1 MDTNWDVIVVG
12 AGAAGLLAGISAG
25 KSGAKTLVLEKNR
38 KPGVKILMS
47 GGTRCNITH
56 NTDNRGIVKAFGNNG
71 KFLHSPLAA
80 FSVDETIRFFNQAG
94 VATKI
99 EPTGKIFPVS
109 NKALD
114 VLNALLNQL
123 KNDNAT
129 LMLETPVLD
138 IDPNEDGF
146 LLKTNLQ
153 TFQAKKIILTT
164 GGLSFPGCGTTGD
177 GYKFAMKFGHT
188 IKETQPALAPLK
200 TDARWVHELS
210 GVTIP
215 DVGVTACLN
224 EKPMM
229 QDRGSF
235 LFTHFG
241 LSGPVILNV
250 SKALNSLSNFKDSSL
265 KLDFLPSVKETDLEA
280 KLQSF
285 ASTDGKKLL
294 SVALG
299 ELLPR
304 RLLEGLL
311 SQIGFSPE
319 RKCAGIS
326 KDERKAIVVSIKSKS
341 VNITGTLGYAKAEV
355 TTGGVSLD
363 EVNSKTM
370 ESKLKKGLYLAG
382 EILDLDGPIGGFN
395 FQAAWST
402 GFLAGSQANEQNA

>member
-99 EPTGKIFPVS
+99 EATGKIFPVS

-114 VLNALLNQL
+114 VLDALLNQL
-123 KNDNAT
+123 KHENAT
-129 LMLETPVLD
+129 LVLETPVLD
-138 IDPNEDGF
+138 IDASEDSF
-146 LLKTNLQ
+146 LLKTHLQ
-153 TFQAKKIILTT
+153 TFHAKKIILTT

-177 GYKFAMKFGHT
+177 GYKFAMKFGHS

-215 DVGVTACLN
+215 DVGVNACLN

-250 SKALNSLSNFKDSSL
+250 SKALNSLSNFKNSSL

-304 RLLEGLL
+304 RLLEGLF

-402 GFLAGSQANEQNA
+402 GFLAGSQANEQNF

>member
-1 MDTNWDVIVVG
+1 
-12 AGAAGLLAGISAG
+12 
-25 KSGAKTLVLEKNR
+25 
-38 KPGVKILMS
+38 
-47 GGTRCNITH
+47 
-56 NTDNRGIVKAFGNNG
+56 
-71 KFLHSPLAA
+71 
-80 FSVDETIRFFNQAG
+80 
-94 VATKI
+94 
-99 EPTGKIFPVS
+99 
-109 NKALD
+109 
-114 VLNALLNQL
+114 
-123 KNDNAT
+123 
-129 LMLETPVLD
+129 
-138 IDPNEDGF
+138 
-146 LLKTNLQ
+146 
-153 TFQAKKIILTT
+153 
-164 GGLSFPGCGTTGD
+164 
-177 GYKFAMKFGHT
+177 MKFGHT

-224 EKPMM
+224 KKPMM

-250 SKALNSLSNFKDSSL
+250 SKALNSLSNFKNSSL

-304 RLLEGLL
+304 RLLEGLFN
-311 SQIGFSPE
+311 QIGFGPD

-326 KDERKAIVVSIKSKS
+326 KDERKAIVVSIKSKL

-370 ESKLKKGLYLAG
+370 ESKLKKELYFAG

-402 GFLAGSQANEQNA
+402 GFLAGSQGNEQNI

>member
-304 RLLEGLL
+304 RLLEGLFN
-311 SQIGFSPE
+311 QIGFSPE
-319 RKCAGIS
+319 RKCAGIN

>member
-1 MDTNWDVIVVG
+1 MDMNWDVIVVG

-114 VLNALLNQL
+114 VLDALLNQL
-123 KNDNAT
+123 KNENAT
-129 LMLETPVLD
+129 LLLETPVLD
-138 IDPNEDGF
+138 LDPNEDGF
-146 LLKTNLQ
+146 LLNTHLQ
-153 TFQAKKIILTT
+153 TFHAKKIILTT

-215 DVGVTACLN
+215 DVGVTAFLN

-265 KLDFLPSVKETDLEA
+265 KLDFLPSVKETDIEA

-304 RLLEGLL
+304 RLLEGLFN
-311 SQIGFSPE
+311 QIGFSPE

-402 GFLAGSQANEQNA
+402 GFLAGSQANEQNI

>member
-99 EPTGKIFPVS
+99 EATGKIFPVS

-114 VLNALLNQL
+114 VLDALLNQL
-123 KNDNAT
+123 KHENAT

-146 LLKTNLQ
+146 LLNTAINN
-153 TFQAKKIILTT
+153 FHAKKIILTT

-250 SKALNSLSNFKDSSL
+250 SKALNSLSNFKNSSL
-265 KLDFLPSVKETDLEA
+265 KLDFLPSAKETDLEA

-304 RLLEGLL
+304 RLLEGLF

-319 RKCAGIS
+319 RKCAGIN

-402 GFLAGSQANEQNA
+402 GFLAGSKANEQNV

>member
-1 MDTNWDVIVVG
+1 V
-12 AGAAGLLAGISAG
+12 
-25 KSGAKTLVLEKNR
+25 E
-38 KPGVKILMS
+38 
-47 GGTRCNITH
+47 
-56 NTDNRGIVKAFGNNG
+56 
-71 KFLHSPLAA
+71 
-80 FSVDETIRFFNQAG
+80 ETIRFFNQAG
-94 VATKI
+94 VATKV
-99 EPTGKIFPVS
+99 EATGKIFPVS

-114 VLNALLNQL
+114 VLDALLNQL
-123 KNDNAT
+123 KNENAT

-138 IDPNEDGF
+138 IDPTEDGF
-146 LLKTNLQ
+146 LLNTAINN
-153 TFQAKKIILTT
+153 FHAKKIILTT

-177 GYKFAMKFGHT
+177 GYKFAIKFGHT

-215 DVGVTACLN
+215 DVGVTACIN
-224 EKPMM
+224 EKPLM

-250 SKALNSLSNFKDSSL
+250 SKALNSLSDFKNSSL

-280 KLQSF
+280 KLQSLG
-285 ASTDGKKLL
+285 STDGKKLL

-304 RLLEGLL
+304 RLLEGLFNL
-311 SQIGFSPE
+311 IGFGAD

-326 KDERKAIVVSIKSKS
+326 KDERKAILASIKSKPI
-341 VNITGTLGYAKAEV
+341 NITGTLGYAKAEV

-370 ESKLKKGLYLAG
+370 ESKLKKGLYFAG
-382 EILDLDGPIGGFN
+382 EILDLDGPIGGYN

-402 GFLAGSQANEQNA
+402 GFLAGSQANEQIN

>member
-99 EPTGKIFPVS
+99 EATGKIFPVS

-114 VLNALLNQL
+114 VLDALLNQL
-123 KNDNAT
+123 KHENAT
-129 LMLETPVLD
+129 LVLETPVLD
-138 IDPNEDGF
+138 IDATEDGF

-153 TFQAKKIILTT
+153 TFHAKKIILTT

-177 GYKFAMKFGHT
+177 GYKFAMKFGHS

-250 SKALNSLSNFKDSSL
+250 SKALNSLSNFKNSSL

-304 RLLEGLL
+304 RLLEGLF

-370 ESKLKKGLYLAG
+370 ESKLKRGLYLAG

-402 GFLAGSQANEQNA
+402 GFLAGSQANEQNF

>member
-99 EPTGKIFPVS
+99 EATGKIFPVS

-114 VLNALLNQL
+114 VLDALLNQL
-123 KNDNAT
+123 KHENAT
-129 LMLETPVLD
+129 LVLETPVLD
-138 IDPNEDGF
+138 IDATEDGF

-153 TFQAKKIILTT
+153 TFHAKKIILTT

-177 GYKFAMKFGHT
+177 GYKFAMKFGHS

-250 SKALNSLSNFKDSSL
+250 SKALNSLSNFKNSSL

-304 RLLEGLL
+304 RLLEGLF

-402 GFLAGSQANEQNA
+402 GFLAGSQANEQNF

>member
-99 EPTGKIFPVS
+99 EPTLKIFPVS

-304 RLLEGLL
+304 RLLEGLFN
-311 SQIGFSPE
+311 QIGFSPE
-319 RKCAGIS
+319 RKCAGIN

>member
-114 VLNALLNQL
+114 VLDALLNQL
-123 KNDNAT
+123 KNENAT
-129 LMLETPVLD
+129 LLLETPVLD
-138 IDPNEDGF
+138 IDPTEDGF

-153 TFQAKKIILTT
+153 TFNAKKIILTT

-250 SKALNSLSNFKDSSL
+250 SKALNSLSNFKNSSL
-265 KLDFLPSVKETDLEA
+265 KLDFLPSVKEIDLEA

-304 RLLEGLL
+304 RLLEGLF

-402 GFLAGSQANEQNA
+402 GFLAGSQANEQNI

>member
-71 KFLHSPLAA
+71 KFLHSPLSA

-114 VLNALLNQL
+114 VLDALLHQL
-123 KNDNAT
+123 KNENAN
-129 LMLETPVLD
+129 LLLETPVLD
-138 IDPNEDGF
+138 IDPTEDGF

-153 TFQAKKIILTT
+153 TFNAKKIILTT

-250 SKALNSLSNFKDSSL
+250 SKALNSLSNFKNSSL

-304 RLLEGLL
+304 RLLEGLF

-370 ESKLKKGLYLAG
+370 ESKLKKGLYMAG

-402 GFLAGSQANEQNA
+402 GFLAGSQANEQNV

>member
-1 MDTNWDVIVVG
+1 MNWDVIVIG

-80 FSVDETIRFFNQAG
+80 FSVEETIRFFNQAG

-114 VLNALLNQL
+114 VLDALLNQL
-123 KNDNAT
+123 KKENST

-138 IDPNEDGF
+138 IDPSELGF
-146 LLKTNLQ
+146 LLKTPINN
-153 TFQAKKIILTT
+153 FHAKKIILTT

-210 GVTIP
+210 GITIP
-215 DVGVTACLN
+215 DVGVTACQN
-224 EKPMM
+224 EKPLM

-250 SKALNSLSNFKDSSL
+250 SKALNCLSDFKTSSL
-265 KLDFLPSVKETDLEA
+265 KLDFLPSVKESDLEA
-280 KLQSF
+280 KLQTL

-304 RLLEGLL
+304 RLLEGLFN
-311 SQIGFSPE
+311 QIGFSAD

-326 KDERKAIVVSIKSKS
+326 KDERKTIVASIKSKPIK
-341 VNITGTLGYAKAEV
+341 ITGTLGYAKAEV
-355 TTGGVSLD
+355 TTGGVNLD

-370 ESKLKKGLYLAG
+370 ESKLKKGLYFAG

-402 GFLAGSQANEQNA
+402 GYLAGSPAN

>member
-99 EPTGKIFPVS
+99 EATGKIFPVS

-114 VLNALLNQL
+114 VLDALLNQL
-123 KNDNAT
+123 KHENAT
-129 LMLETPVLD
+129 LVLETPVLD
-138 IDPNEDGF
+138 IDATEDGF
-146 LLKTNLQ
+146 LLKTHLL
-153 TFQAKKIILTT
+153 TFHAKKIILTT

-250 SKALNSLSNFKDSSL
+250 SKALNSLSNFKNSSL
-265 KLDFLPSVKETDLEA
+265 KLDFLPLVKEIDLEA

-304 RLLEGLL
+304 RLLEGLF

-402 GFLAGSQANEQNA
+402 GFLAGSQANEQNF

>member
-114 VLNALLNQL
+114 VLDALLHQL
-123 KNDNAT
+123 KNENAN
-129 LMLETPVLD
+129 LLLETPVLD
-138 IDPNEDGF
+138 IDPTEDGF

-153 TFQAKKIILTT
+153 TFNAKKIILTT

-250 SKALNSLSNFKDSSL
+250 SKALNSLSNFKNSSL
-265 KLDFLPSVKETDLEA
+265 KLDFLPSVKEIDLEA

-304 RLLEGLL
+304 RLLEGLF

-402 GFLAGSQANEQNA
+402 GFLAGSQANEQNI

>member
-1 MDTNWDVIVVG
+1 MDTNWDVIIIG
-12 AGAAGLLAGISAG
+12 AGAAGLLAGIFAG

-71 KFLHSPLAA
+71 KFLHSPLAT

-94 VATKI
+94 VATKV
-99 EPTGKIFPVS
+99 ESTGKIFPVS

-114 VLNALLNQL
+114 VLDALINQL
-123 KNDNAT
+123 KRENST

-138 IDPNEDGF
+138 IDPTEDGF
-146 LLKTNLQ
+146 LLKTTLND
-153 TFQAKKIILTT
+153 FHAKKIILTT

-200 TDARWVHELS
+200 TDAKWVHELS
-210 GVTIP
+210 GITIP

-224 EKPMM
+224 EKPLV

-250 SKALNSLSNFKDSSL
+250 SKALNSLSDFKNSFL
-265 KLDFLPSVKETDLEA
+265 KLDFLPSVKEADLEA
-280 KLQSF
+280 KLQSLG
-285 ASTDGKKLL
+285 STDGKKLL

-304 RLLEGLL
+304 RLLEGLF
-311 SQIGFSPE
+311 SQIGFNAE

-326 KDERKAIVVSIKSKS
+326 KDERKAILQSIKSKPI
-341 VNITGTLGYAKAEV
+341 NITGTLGYAKAEV

-370 ESKLKKGLYLAG
+370 ESKLKKGLYFAG

-402 GFLAGSQANEQNA
+402 GCLAGTQANE

>member
-1 MDTNWDVIVVG
+1 MDINWDVIVIG

-80 FSVDETIRFFNQAG
+80 FSVEETIRFFNQAG

-114 VLNALLNQL
+114 VLDALLNQL
-123 KNDNAT
+123 KKENST

-138 IDPNEDGF
+138 IDPSELGF
-146 LLKTNLQ
+146 LLKTPINN
-153 TFQAKKIILTT
+153 FHAKKIILTT

-210 GVTIP
+210 GITIP
-215 DVGVTACLN
+215 DVGVTACQN
-224 EKPMM
+224 EKPLM

-250 SKALNSLSNFKDSSL
+250 SKALNCLSDFKTSSL
-265 KLDFLPSVKETDLEA
+265 KLDFLPSVKESDLEA
-280 KLQSF
+280 KLQTL

-304 RLLEGLL
+304 RLLEGLFN
-311 SQIGFSPE
+311 QIGFSAD

-326 KDERKAIVVSIKSKS
+326 KDERKTIVASIKSKPIK
-341 VNITGTLGYAKAEV
+341 ITGTLGYAKAEV
-355 TTGGVSLD
+355 TTGGVNLD

-370 ESKLKKGLYLAG
+370 ESKLKKGLYFAG

-402 GFLAGSQANEQNA
+402 GYLAGSPAN

>member
-114 VLNALLNQL
+114 VLDALLNQL
-123 KNDNAT
+123 KNENAT
-129 LMLETPVLD
+129 LLLETPVLD
-138 IDPNEDGF
+138 IDPTEDGF

-153 TFQAKKIILTT
+153 TFNAKKIILTT

-250 SKALNSLSNFKDSSL
+250 SKALNSLSNFKNSSL
-265 KLDFLPSVKETDLEA
+265 KLDFLPLVKEIDLEA

-304 RLLEGLL
+304 RLLEGLF

-402 GFLAGSQANEQNA
+402 GFLAGSQANEQNF

>member
-1 MDTNWDVIVVG
+1 MDTNWDVVVVG

-114 VLNALLNQL
+114 VLDALLNQL
-123 KNDNAT
+123 KNENAT
-129 LMLETPVLD
+129 LLLETPVLD
-138 IDPNEDGF
+138 IDPTEDGF

-153 TFQAKKIILTT
+153 TFNAKKIILTT

-250 SKALNSLSNFKDSSL
+250 SKALNSLSNFKNSSL
-265 KLDFLPSVKETDLEA
+265 KLDFLPSVKEIDLEA

-304 RLLEGLL
+304 RLLEGLF

-402 GFLAGSQANEQNA
+402 GFLAGSQANEQNI

>member
-12 AGAAGLLAGISAG
+12 AGAAGLLAGIFAG

-71 KFLHSPLAA
+71 KFLHSPLAS

-94 VATKI
+94 VATKV

-114 VLNALLNQL
+114 VLDALLNQL
-123 KNDNAT
+123 KKDNAP
-129 LMLETPVLD
+129 LILETPVLD
-138 IDPNEDGF
+138 IDATDNGF
-146 LLKTNLQ
+146 LLKTALND
-153 TFQAKKIILTT
+153 FHAKRIILTT

-215 DVGVTACLN
+215 EVGVTACLD
-224 EKPMM
+224 EKPLM
-229 QDRGSF
+229 QEKGSF

-241 LSGPVILNV
+241 LSGPVVLNV
-250 SKALNSLSNFKDSSL
+250 SKALNSPYNFKNSCL
-265 KLDFLPSVKETDLEA
+265 KLDFLPSVKESDLEA
-280 KLQSF
+280 KLQSLG
-285 ASTDGKKLL
+285 STDGKKLL
-294 SVALG
+294 TVALG
-299 ELLPR
+299 EQLPR
-304 RLLEGLL
+304 RLLEGLF
-311 SQIGFSPE
+311 SQIGFNSE

-326 KDERKAIVVSIKSKS
+326 KDERKAILLSIKSKPI
-341 VNITGTLGYAKAEV
+341 NITGTLGYAKAEV
-355 TTGGVSLD
+355 TTGGVILD

-370 ESKLKKGLYLAG
+370 ESKLKKGLYFAG
-382 EILDLDGPIGGFN
+382 EILDLDGPIGGYN

-402 GFLAGSQANEQNA
+402 GCLAGIQANEQNN

>member
-114 VLNALLNQL
+114 VLDALLNQL
-123 KNDNAT
+123 KNENAT
-129 LMLETPVLD
+129 LLLETPVLD
-138 IDPNEDGF
+138 IDPTEDGF

-153 TFQAKKIILTT
+153 TFNAKKIILTT

-200 TDARWVHELS
+200 TDARWVQELS

-250 SKALNSLSNFKDSSL
+250 SKALNSLSNFKNSSL
-265 KLDFLPSVKETDLEA
+265 KLDFLPSVKEIDLEA

-304 RLLEGLL
+304 RLLEGLF

-402 GFLAGSQANEQNA
+402 GFLAGSQANEQNI

>member
-1 MDTNWDVIVVG
+1 MDTNWDVIVG

-99 EPTGKIFPVS
+99 EATGKIFPVS

-114 VLNALLNQL
+114 VLDALLNQL
-123 KNDNAT
+123 KHENAT
-129 LMLETPVLD
+129 LVLETPVLD
-138 IDPNEDGF
+138 IDATEDGF

-153 TFQAKKIILTT
+153 TFHAKKIILTT

-177 GYKFAMKFGHT
+177 GYKFAMKFGHS

-250 SKALNSLSNFKDSSL
+250 SKALNSLSNFKNSSL

-304 RLLEGLL
+304 RLLEGLF

-402 GFLAGSQANEQNA
+402 GFLAGSQANEQNF

>member
-99 EPTGKIFPVS
+99 EPTGKISPVS

-114 VLNALLNQL
+114 VLDALLNQL

-304 RLLEGLL
+304 RLLEGLFN
-311 SQIGFSPE
+311 QIGFSPE
-319 RKCAGIS
+319 RKCAGIN

>member
-114 VLNALLNQL
+114 VLDALLNQL
-123 KNDNAT
+123 KNENAT
-129 LMLETPVLD
+129 LLLETPVLD
-138 IDPNEDGF
+138 LDPNEDGF
-146 LLKTNLQ
+146 LLNTHVQ
-153 TFQAKKIILTT
+153 TFYAKKIILTT

-304 RLLEGLL
+304 RLLEGLFN
-311 SQIGFSPE
+311 QIGFSPE

-402 GFLAGSQANEQNA
+402 GFLAGSQANEQNI

>member
-114 VLNALLNQL
+114 VLDALLNQL
-123 KNDNAT
+123 KNENAT
-129 LMLETPVLD
+129 LLLETPVLD
-138 IDPNEDGF
+138 IDPTEDGF

-153 TFQAKKIILTT
+153 TFNAKKIILTT

-200 TDARWVHELS
+200 TDARWVQELS

-250 SKALNSLSNFKDSSL
+250 SKALNSLSNFKNSSL
-265 KLDFLPSVKETDLEA
+265 KLDFLPSVKEIDLEA

-304 RLLEGLL
+304 RLLEGLF

-326 KDERKAIVVSIKSKS
+326 KDERKAIAVSIKSKS

-402 GFLAGSQANEQNA
+402 GFLAGSQANEQNI

>member
-99 EPTGKIFPVS
+99 EATGKIFPVS

-114 VLNALLNQL
+114 VLDALLNQL
-123 KNDNAT
+123 KHENAT
-129 LMLETPVLD
+129 LVLETPVLD
-138 IDPNEDGF
+138 IDATEDGF

-153 TFQAKKIILTT
+153 TFHAKKIILTT

-177 GYKFAMKFGHT
+177 GYKFAMKFGHS

-250 SKALNSLSNFKDSSL
+250 SKALNSPSNFKNSSL

-304 RLLEGLL
+304 RLLEGLF

-402 GFLAGSQANEQNA
+402 GFLAGSQANEQNF

>member
-71 KFLHSPLAA
+71 KFLHSPLSA

-114 VLNALLNQL
+114 VLDALLHQL
-123 KNDNAT
+123 KNENAN
-129 LMLETPVLD
+129 LLLETPVLD
-138 IDPNEDGF
+138 IDPTEDGF

-153 TFQAKKIILTT
+153 TFNAKKIILTT

-250 SKALNSLSNFKDSSL
+250 SKALNSLSNFKNSSL

-304 RLLEGLL
+304 RLLEGLF

-402 GFLAGSQANEQNA
+402 GFLAGSQANEQNI

>member
-114 VLNALLNQL
+114 VLDALLNQL
-123 KNDNAT
+123 KNENAT
-129 LMLETPVLD
+129 LLLETPVLD
-138 IDPNEDGF
+138 IDPTEDGF

-153 TFQAKKIILTT
+153 TFNAKKIILTT

-250 SKALNSLSNFKDSSL
+250 SKALNSLSNFKNSSL
-265 KLDFLPSVKETDLEA
+265 KLDFLPSVKEIDLEA

-304 RLLEGLL
+304 RLLEGLF

-326 KDERKAIVVSIKSKS
+326 KDERKAIAVSIKSKS

-402 GFLAGSQANEQNA
+402 GFLAGSQANEQNI

>member
-99 EPTGKIFPVS
+99 EATGKIFPVS

-114 VLNALLNQL
+114 VLDALLNQL
-123 KNDNAT
+123 KHENAT
-129 LMLETPVLD
+129 LVLETPVLD
-138 IDPNEDGF
+138 IDATEDGF
-146 LLKTNLQ
+146 LLKTHLQ
-153 TFQAKKIILTT
+153 TFHAKKIILTT

-177 GYKFAMKFGHT
+177 GYKFAMKFGHS

-250 SKALNSLSNFKDSSL
+250 SKALNSLSNFKNSSL
-265 KLDFLPSVKETDLEA
+265 KLDFLPLVKEIDLEA

-304 RLLEGLL
+304 RLLEGLF

-402 GFLAGSQANEQNA
+402 GFLAGSQANEQNF

>member
-200 TDARWVHELS
+200 ADARWVHELS

-304 RLLEGLL
+304 RLLEGLFN
-311 SQIGFSPE
+311 QIGFSPE
-319 RKCAGIS
+319 RKCAGIN

>member
-80 FSVDETIRFFNQAG
+80 FSVEETIRFFNQAG
-94 VATKI
+94 VATKV
-99 EPTGKIFPVS
+99 EATGKIFPVS

-114 VLNALLNQL
+114 VLDALLNQL
-123 KNDNAT
+123 KNENAT
-129 LMLETPVLD
+129 LILETPVLD
-138 IDPNEDGF
+138 IDPTEDGF
-146 LLKTNLQ
+146 LLNTAINN
-153 TFQAKKIILTT
+153 FHAKKIILTT

-177 GYKFAMKFGHT
+177 GYKFAIKFGHT

-215 DVGVTACLN
+215 DVGVTACIN
-224 EKPMM
+224 EKPLM

-250 SKALNSLSNFKDSSL
+250 SKALNSLSDFKNSSL

-280 KLQSF
+280 KLQSLG
-285 ASTDGKKLL
+285 STDGKKLL

-304 RLLEGLL
+304 RLLEGLFNL
-311 SQIGFSPE
+311 IGFGAD

-326 KDERKAIVVSIKSKS
+326 KDERKAILASIKSKPI
-341 VNITGTLGYAKAEV
+341 NITGTLGYAKAEV

-370 ESKLKKGLYLAG
+370 ESKLKKGLYFAG
-382 EILDLDGPIGGFN
+382 EILDLDGPIGGYN

-402 GFLAGSQANEQNA
+402 GFLAGSQANEQIN

>member
-1 MDTNWDVIVVG
+1 MDMNWDVIVVG

-114 VLNALLNQL
+114 VLDALLNQL
-123 KNDNAT
+123 KNENAT
-129 LMLETPVLD
+129 LLLETPVLD
-138 IDPNEDGF
+138 LDPNEDGF
-146 LLKTNLQ
+146 LLNTHLQ
-153 TFQAKKIILTT
+153 TFHAKKIILTT

-304 RLLEGLL
+304 RLLEGLFN
-311 SQIGFSPE
+311 QIGFSPE

-402 GFLAGSQANEQNA
+402 GFLAGSQANEQNI

>member
-1 MDTNWDVIVVG
+1 MDTNWDVVVVG

-25 KSGAKTLVLEKNR
+25 KSGAKTLILEKNR

-114 VLNALLNQL
+114 VLDALLNQL
-123 KNDNAT
+123 KNENAT
-129 LMLETPVLD
+129 LLLETPVLD
-138 IDPNEDGF
+138 IDPTEDGF

-153 TFQAKKIILTT
+153 TFNAKKIILTT

-250 SKALNSLSNFKDSSL
+250 SKALNSLSNFKNSSL
-265 KLDFLPSVKETDLEA
+265 KLDFLPSVKEIDLEA

-304 RLLEGLL
+304 RLLEGLF

-402 GFLAGSQANEQNA
+402 GFLAGSQANEQNI

>member
-1 MDTNWDVIVVG
+1 MDMNWDVIVVG

-114 VLNALLNQL
+114 VLDALLNQL
-123 KNDNAT
+123 KNENAT
-129 LMLETPVLD
+129 LLLETPVLD
-138 IDPNEDGF
+138 LDPNEDGF
-146 LLKTNLQ
+146 LLNTRLQ
-153 TFQAKKIILTT
+153 TFYAKKIILTT

-304 RLLEGLL
+304 RLLEGLFN
-311 SQIGFSPE
+311 QIGFSPE
-319 RKCAGIS
+319 RKCTGIS

-402 GFLAGSQANEQNA
+402 GFLAGSKANEQNI

>member
-114 VLNALLNQL
+114 VLDALLNQL
-123 KNDNAT
+123 KHENAT
-129 LMLETPVLD
+129 LLLETPVLD
-138 IDPNEDGF
+138 LDPNEDGF
-146 LLKTNLQ
+146 LLNTHLQ
-153 TFQAKKIILTT
+153 TFYAKKIILTT

-304 RLLEGLL
+304 RLLEGLFN
-311 SQIGFSPE
+311 QIGFSPE

-402 GFLAGSQANEQNA
+402 GFLAGSQANEQNI

>member
-99 EPTGKIFPVS
+99 EATGKIFPVS

-114 VLNALLNQL
+114 VLDALLNQL
-123 KNDNAT
+123 KNENAT
-129 LMLETPVLD
+129 LLLETPVLD
-138 IDPNEDGF
+138 IDPTEDGF
-146 LLKTNLQ
+146 LLKTHLQ

-250 SKALNSLSNFKDSSL
+250 SKALNSLSNFKNSSL

-304 RLLEGLL
+304 RLLEGLF

-319 RKCAGIS
+319 RKCVGIS
-326 KDERKAIVVSIKSKS
+326 KDERKAIVISIKSKS

-402 GFLAGSQANEQNA
+402 GFLAGSQANEQNI